1 MRSQRT
7 IQERLEQQ
15 VFCFGGDG
23 GGGGGGSRS
32 SNTDDAYSNQQTGQG
47 SRTTQ
52 PGENTRVDSRG
63 NTVNFNTGPATVDN
77 TPNYTKTLPN
87 GVVVTDFSRDFGGQ
101 VNLSNQ
107 ASPLGGGMFGNI
119 PDPGA
124 SMPTTP
130 GGMFG
135 NLPDPNVRNPDV
147 LAPVTGT
154 TPINPENFTG
164 QAPLGMNT
172 NFGAFGQQVNEF
184 NRATAPTT
192 PAQALQEAIASGR
205 VNLGGG
211 FYAGRTPSGLGL
223 GFETTFAQGGPVTG
237 GIASLVKRG

>member
-1 MRSQRT
+1 MRNQRT

-23 GGGGGGSRS
+23 GGGGGG
-32 SNTDDAYSNQQTGQG
+32 G
-47 SRTTQ
+47 SASPDPTRQ
-52 PGENTRVDSRG
+52 AGRNTRVDSRG
-63 NTVNFNTGPATVDN
+63 NTVNFNTGPAT
-77 TPNYTKTLPN
+77 TGMGTQEQRANYTKTLPN
-87 GVVVTDFSRDFGGQ
+87 GVQVVDFSQDFGGQ

-107 ASPLGGGMFGNI
+107 ASPLGGGMFGLGRGMFGNM

-124 SMPTTP
+124 SMPTPP

-135 NLPDPNVRNPDV
+135 NLPDPNVKNPEA

-154 TPINPENFTG
+154 TSINPENFVG
-164 QAPLGMNT
+164 QAPLGMDT
-172 NFGAFGQQVNEF
+172 SFGAFGRQVNDF

-192 PAQALQEAIASGR
+192 PAQALQEALASGR
-205 VNLGGG
+205 VNLGSG